1 VVVRGIAPII
11 SPPIDEPEL
20 VILSG
25 HGDNLASVKQADLD
39 ALGGDHDLA
48 TLGPVTTTDES
59 AESGACRL
67 GRPNLGPGRDK
78 LRRDYLRTRNRRM
91 VTASDRVLSSG
102 SRFILARPGEE

>member
-39 ALGGDHDLA
+39 ALGGD
-48 TLGPVTTTDES
+48 
-59 AESGACRL
+59 
-67 GRPNLGPGRDK
+67 
-78 LRRDYLRTRNRRM
+78 
-91 VTASDRVLSSG
+91 
-102 SRFILARPGEE
+102 